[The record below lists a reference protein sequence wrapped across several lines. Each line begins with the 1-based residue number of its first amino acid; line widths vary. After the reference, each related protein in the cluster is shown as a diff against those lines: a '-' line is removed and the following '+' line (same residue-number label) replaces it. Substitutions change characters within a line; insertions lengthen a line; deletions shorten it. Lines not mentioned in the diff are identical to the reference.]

1 MIRGIPTEKYPSHL
15 KLSGV
20 IFKTAGFTYRNCIV
34 NEIISDFNFMLKK
47 LDPRDSGVKGGAEAL
62 APPLSGDSEDI
73 TQWSV
78 GWPVGQVNKSSLV
91 DYLEDRPLDWL
102 ETYCNISREIV
113 KQETQEYRNGFSNDD
128 LVHNGSV
135 LHYFYNPHGI
145 VDATERLIFLIEI
158 TLQVHEENRNLL
170 QVHEENIKLPHWAP
184 DINFIYVLHCVTT
197 SWSRRYFGLPKLL
210 NFIQK
215 RNQNGDTILH
225 EWAKKGNDFFYQ
237 SKGLTLY
244 KVFLVIMILAMFTF

>member
-158 TLQVHEENRNLL
+158 TLQVHEENCNLL
-170 QVHEENIKLPHWAP
+170 NWTPEDNYL
-184 DINFIYVLHCVTT
+184 NTYFLHCVTT
-197 SWSRRYFGLPKLL
+197 SWSRRHFGLPKLL

-215 RNQNGDTILH
+215 CDQNGDTILH
-225 EWAKKGNDFFYQ
+225 GWAKKGNEFYL
-237 SKGLTLY
+237 SITVIY
-244 KVFLVIMILAMFTF
+244 KF